1 MTHKVKLKNS
11 EDVAIFDQIVYDFL
25 TSDPYLVKVDFINN
39 IRKHSSGC
47 GVFQKVWKNP
57 DGSYLTE
64 TIYLHKLIAEKFLSN
79 QKSEKENLVG
89 AKNENK
95 LDCRLENL
103 TYRSRA
109 QASRQRKTTSHTGYT
124 GVYKEGVRYRAV
136 ISIDGKSSHI
146 GMFSSAEEAA
156 VAYNAVS
163 KKVYGDKGKIN
174 KVAWN
179 QSPSKTYKNS

>member
-1 MTHKVKLKNS
+1 MMIYKVKLKNS
-11 EDVAIFDQIVYDFL
+11 DDVAIFDEIVYEFL
-25 TSDPYLVKVDFINN
+25 TTDPYLVKVDFINN
-39 IRKHSSGC
+39 IRRHSSGC
-47 GVFQKVWKNP
+47 GVFQKVWKNE

-64 TIYLHKLIAEKFLSN
+64 TIYLHKLIAEKFLTD
-79 QKSEKENLVG
+79 QKTDKENLVG
-89 AKNENK
+89 AKNDNK

-103 TYRSRA
+103 CYRSRA

-163 KKVYGDKGKIN
+163 KQVYGDKGKIN
-174 KVAWN
+174 KVNW
-179 QSPSKTYKNS
+179 SKGRPKYS